1 MAGSQEYQA
10 NAEMMLKQYVHGELE
25 STNAQMKAR
34 ACWVYGEFAK
44 FPFADDDWLRDSL
57 NRIYQCLMG
66 NDLPVRVNAAVALI
80 KLLAH
85 PVAVEFVRPGLAEII
100 RIYLT
105 LIDEID
111 YDELINSLKTIVDYF
126 EDEIGPYAL
135 QLCLKLSEAFVRL
148 SEQKEQ

>member
-1 MAGSQEYQA
+1 MAASQEYRA

-135 QLCLKLSEAFVRL
+135 QLC
-148 SEQKEQ
+148 